1 MNLKSMASA
10 IALSAAVCLP
20 MAAMTSTAHA
30 ERAGIAVKPT
40 VTTNFNSAA
49 TRAAKPRRASR
60 KVAETDEAVYTE
72 RTVEVRPE
80 DKPATPLPTL
90 PPIVARR

>member
-1 MNLKSMASA
+1 
-10 IALSAAVCLP
+10 
-20 MAAMTSTAHA
+20 MTRCCPVTLDWA
-30 ERAGIAVKPT
+30 KPT
-40 VTTNFNSAA
+40 LVVAG
-49 TRAAKPRRASR
+49 RAASVAVVPP
-60 KVAETDEAVYTE
+60 AETKRVVEDCARLGIKHLWMQQGAESDEAVYTE